1 MTAPTRVH
9 VLAFAG
15 ASLLPLASPLAAQAV
30 TINVSGTDYEI
41 FYTSTSYNA
50 NPDLFGAA
58 SPGRMPWWS
67 NAGLASLFAAELY
80 NQLGENVYLPGYG
93 PVFAYGYNPVGSGE
107 VYALAQNT
115 LDLSDQLDL
124 GSATPLA
131 ANVMHPY
138 AYARANTP
146 VPAPMPL
153 FGAAAAF
160 GWARRLR
167 NNQKLITS
175 INSINSKVCRM
186 NQAVAL
192 ADGAAGERC
201 RPLDLQRH

>member
-1 MTAPTRVH
+1 MTASTRIH
-9 VLAFAG
+9 LLAFAG
-15 ASLLPLASPLAAQAV
+15 ASLLPLASPLAAEAV
-30 TINVSGTDYEI
+30 TINVSGIDYEI
-41 FYTSTSYNA
+41 FYTSTSHLA

-58 SPGRMPWWS
+58 SPGRMPWWDDM
-67 NAGLASLFAAELY
+67 GLASLFAAELY
-80 NQLGENVYLPGYG
+80 NQLGENVYQPGYG
-93 PVFAYGYNPVGSGE
+93 PVFAYGYDPAGSGE

-124 GSATPLA
+124 GSANPLA
-131 ANVMHPY
+131 ANVSLPY

-167 NNQKLITS
+167 NNQSARSLAESPLRRGLGITVPY
-175 INSINSKVCRM
+175 K
-186 NQAVAL
+186 AEAL
-192 ADGAAGERC
+192 GEG
-201 RPLDLQRH
+201 

>member
-1 MTAPTRVH
+1 MTASTRIH
-9 VLAFAG
+9 LLAFVG
-15 ASLLPLASPLAAQAV
+15 ASLLPLASPLAAEAV
-30 TINVSGTDYEI
+30 TINVSGIDYEV
-41 FYTSTSYNA
+41 FYTSTSHLA

-58 SPGRMPWWS
+58 SPGRMPWWD
-67 NAGLASLFAAELY
+67 NMGLASLFAAELY
-80 NQLGENVYLPGYG
+80 NQLGENVYQPGYG
-93 PVFAYGYNPVGSGE
+93 PVFAYGYDPAGSGE

-124 GSATPLA
+124 GSANPLA
-131 ANVMHPY
+131 TNVSLPY

-167 NNQKLITS
+167 NNQSARSLAESPLGRGLGITVPY
-175 INSINSKVCRM
+175 K
-186 NQAVAL
+186 AEAL
-192 ADGAAGERC
+192 GEG
-201 RPLDLQRH
+201 

>member
-1 MTAPTRVH
+1 MTASTRIH
-9 VLAFAG
+9 LLAFVG

-30 TINVSGTDYEI
+30 TINVSGTDYEV

-58 SPGRMPWWS
+58 TPGRMPWWGS
-67 NAGLASLFAAELY
+67 AALAYDFGLAVY
-80 NQLGENVYLPGYG
+80 DQLGKDVYQAGYG
-93 PVFAYGYNPVGSGE
+93 PVFAYDYNPAVFGG
-107 VYALAQNT
+107 VYGLAQNT

-131 ANVMHPY
+131 ANVSLPY

-167 NNQKLITS
+167 NNQSARSLAESPLRRGLGITVPY
-175 INSINSKVCRM
+175 K
-186 NQAVAL
+186 AEAL
-192 ADGAAGERC
+192 GEG
-201 RPLDLQRH
+201 

>member
-1 MTAPTRVH
+1 MTASTRVQ

-67 NAGLASLFAAELY
+67 NAGLASLFATELY

-93 PVFAYGYNPVGSGE
+93 PVFAYGYNPASSGE

-146 VPAPMPL
+146 VPAPLPL

>member
-1 MTAPTRVH
+1 MTASTRIH
-9 VLAFAG
+9 VLAFVG

-30 TINVSGTDYEI
+30 TINVSGADYEV
-41 FYTSTSYNA
+41 FFAATSYIA

-58 SPGRMPWWS
+58 PPGRIPWWD
-67 NAGLASLFAAELY
+67 NMGLASLFAAELY
-80 NQLGENVYLPGYG
+80 SQLGENVYQPGYG
-93 PVFAYGYNPVGSGE
+93 PVFAYGYNPAGSGE
-107 VYALAQNT
+107 VYGLAQNT

-131 ANVMHPY
+131 ANVSLPY

-153 FGAAAAF
+153 LGAAAAF

-175 INSINSKVCRM
+175 KLCRM
-186 NQAVAL
+186 NQATAL
-192 ADGAAGERC
+192 ADGATGERS
-201 RPLDLQRH
+201 RPLDLQRQ

>member
-1 MTAPTRVH
+1 MTASTRIH
-9 VLAFAG
+9 LLAFVG

-30 TINVSGTDYEI
+30 SINVGGTDYEV
-41 FYTSTSYNA
+41 FYTTTSYNA

-58 SPGRMPWWS
+58 SPGRMPWWG
-67 NAGLASLFAAELY
+67 NMGLASLFAAELY
-80 NQLGENVYLPGYG
+80 DKLGEDVYQPDYG
-93 PVFAYGYNPVGSGE
+93 PVFAYGYNPANPGY

-115 LDLSDQLDL
+115 LDLSDQLNLD
-124 GSATPLA
+124 SSNPLEA
-131 ANVMHPY
+131 GLSLPYAY

-167 NNQKLITS
+167 HNQKLI
-175 INSINSKVCRM
+175 NSTNSKVCRM
-186 NQAVAL
+186 NQA
-192 ADGAAGERC
+192 AG
-201 RPLDLQRH
+201 

>member
-1 MTAPTRVH
+1 MTASTRIH
-9 VLAFAG
+9 VLAFVG

-30 TINVSGTDYEI
+30 TINVSGIDYEV

-50 NPDLFGAA
+50 NPDLFAAA
-58 SPGRMPWWS
+58 SPGRMPWWG
-67 NAGLASLFAAELY
+67 NLGLASLFATELY
-80 NQLGENVYLPGYG
+80 DQLGENVYQTGYG
-93 PVFAYGYNPVGSGE
+93 PVFAYDYNSAGSGE
-107 VYALAQNT
+107 VYALVQNT
-115 LDLSDQLDL
+115 QDTTAQSNLDS
-124 GSATPLA
+124 SAPLL

-167 NNQKLITS
+167 NNQSARTLAESPLRRGLGITVPY
-175 INSINSKVCRM
+175 K
-186 NQAVAL
+186 AEAL
-192 ADGAAGERC
+192 GEG
-201 RPLDLQRH
+201 